1 MNKEMYS
8 PSYGCAIFDE
18 DELCTK
24 EVSMDFHDMAV
35 KRMLDNIGNAAPIY
49 GCYIESNKVSDD
61 EDDDRKV
68 IDYEMM
74 SSICKSMKAN
84 QMKLLHK
91 RIIDVADELYRFS
104 DELDMSDKEE
114 RNCKISIIEALK
126 ELDYVAEYLTKHTL
140 GDTSESYE
148 SSK

>member
-1 MNKEMYS
+1 
-8 PSYGCAIFDE
+8 
-18 DELCTK
+18 
-24 EVSMDFHDMAV
+24 MDFDDMV
-35 KRMLDNIGNAAPIY
+35 IKRILSSTDNAAPIY
-49 GCYIESNKVSDD
+49 GCYIKNDKVSDD
-61 EDDDRKV
+61 EDDRKV

-74 SSICKSMKAN
+74 FSICKSLKTQ

-91 RIIDVADELYRFS
+91 RIIDTADELYRFS

-126 ELDYVAEYLTKHTL
+126 ELNHVTEYLSKHTL
-140 GDTSESYE
+140 GDTDA

>member
-1 MNKEMYS
+1 MSKDMYS
-8 PSYGCAIFDE
+8 PAYGCTIFD
-18 DELCTK
+18 DR
-24 EVSMDFHDMAV
+24 H
-35 KRMLDNIGNAAPIY
+35 
-49 GCYIESNKVSDD
+49 

-91 RIIDVADELYRFS
+91 RIIDTADELYRFS

-126 ELDYVAEYLTKHTL
+126 ELDHVAEYLTKRTL
-140 GDTSESYE
+140 GDEDV
-148 SSK
+148 

>member
-1 MNKEMYS
+1 MNKEIYS
-8 PSYGCAIFDE
+8 PVYGCVIFDDKYE
-18 DELCTK
+18 D
-24 EVSMDFHDMAV
+24 S
-35 KRMLDNIGNAAPIY
+35 
-49 GCYIESNKVSDD
+49 
-61 EDDDRKV
+61 DRKV

-114 RNCKISIIEALK
+114 CSCKISIIEAIK
-126 ELDYVAEYLTKHTL
+126 ELNNVTEYLTKHTL
-140 GDTSESYE
+140 GDENE
-148 SSK
+148 AVK

>member
-8 PSYGCAIFDE
+8 PSYGCTVFD
-18 DELCTK
+18 DR
-24 EVSMDFHDMAV
+24 H
-35 KRMLDNIGNAAPIY
+35 
-49 GCYIESNKVSDD
+49 

-74 SSICKSMKAN
+74 SSICKSIKAN
-84 QMKLLHK
+84 QMKFLHK
-91 RIIDVADELYRFS
+91 RIIDIADELYRFS

-126 ELDYVAEYLTKHTL
+126 ELNNVTEYLTKRTL
-140 GDTSESYE
+140 VN
-148 SSK
+148 